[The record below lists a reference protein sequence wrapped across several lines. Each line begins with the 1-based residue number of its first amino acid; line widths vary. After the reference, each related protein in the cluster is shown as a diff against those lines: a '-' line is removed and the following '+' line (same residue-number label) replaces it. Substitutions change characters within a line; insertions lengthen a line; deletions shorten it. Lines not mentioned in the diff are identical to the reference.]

1 MSLLEIP
8 GSLEHWKQISNA
20 RIMLPLQAIAENR
33 NQGEK
38 GSTTTL

>member
-1 MSLLEIP
+1 MTLLKIP
-8 GSLEHWKQISNA
+8 GSLVNLKQIYNA
-20 RIMLPLQAIAENR
+20 HIMLPLQAIAENR

>member
-1 MSLLEIP
+1 MTLLKIL
-8 GSLEHWKQISNA
+8 GSLEHWKQTSNA
-20 RIMLPLQAIAENR
+20 HTILPLQAIAENR